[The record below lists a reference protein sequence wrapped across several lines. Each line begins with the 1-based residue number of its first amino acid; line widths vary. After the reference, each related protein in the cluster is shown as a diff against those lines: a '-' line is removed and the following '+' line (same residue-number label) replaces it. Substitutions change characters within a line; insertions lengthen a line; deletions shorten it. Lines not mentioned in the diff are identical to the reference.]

1 MSLDLERYRQ
11 KAMALADVPVAD
23 GAGSLVSYSEAMFTL
38 IGEIVRLQGGEGDG
52 KPMFRNVK
60 VRARVSI
67 QGIVSVEGRSIAEC
81 EQKAIEAV
89 EHTIRY
95 GHDSKHPTME
105 DVEIVDVDVEADV
118 TGPGGE
124 TR

>member
-11 KAMALADVPVAD
+11 KAMAL
-23 GAGSLVSYSEAMFTL
+23 SNVSVSDSEAMFTL
-38 IGEIVRLQGGEGDG
+38 IGEIVRLQGGEGGG

-67 QGIVSVEGRSIAEC
+67 QGIVPVEGRSIAEC

-89 EHTIRY
+89 ERTIRY
-95 GHDSKHPTME
+95 GHDSKGPIME